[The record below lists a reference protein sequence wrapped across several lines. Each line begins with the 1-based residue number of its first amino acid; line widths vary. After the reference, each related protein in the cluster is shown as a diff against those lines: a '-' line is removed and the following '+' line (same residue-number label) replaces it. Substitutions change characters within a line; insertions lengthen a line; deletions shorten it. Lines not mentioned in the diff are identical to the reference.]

1 MPAPENESSSR
12 PSSGRGLRPR
22 LRRYCRAAACPSSA
36 KARTPLPPR
45 PTFPEPRDA
54 GEVLLLLHIG
64 AAAGRFEHPQIS
76 LMAHE
81 IPRQRPAVAAVPA
94 CLKELGGSAYR
105 EGLDGMTVLAEVAAR
120 SRADQMRSRRVG
132 GEHCLRDHGRGWNAL
147 GDDRGRGAI

>member
-1 MPAPENESSSR
+1 MSQFRERPAAPPHVPFR
-12 PSSGRGLRPR
+12 RKHGRRPR
-22 LRRYCRAAACPSSA
+22 RSTVSEL
-36 KARTPLPPR
+36 
-45 PTFPEPRDA
+45 RDA

-120 SRADQMRSRRVG
+120 SRADQRS
-132 GEHCLRDHGRGWNAL
+132 E
-147 GDDRGRGAI
+147 